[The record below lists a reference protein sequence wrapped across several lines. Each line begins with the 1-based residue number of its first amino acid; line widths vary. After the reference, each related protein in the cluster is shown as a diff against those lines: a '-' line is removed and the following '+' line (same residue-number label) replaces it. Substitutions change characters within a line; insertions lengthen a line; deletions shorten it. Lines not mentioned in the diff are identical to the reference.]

1 MLQCLTWGEA
11 RSLVKEV
18 NSLLAEVIDEINPP
32 SNYYLYKVSY
42 PFGAIIVKNGLFH
55 LPYKG
60 KTIPVH
66 NIAEIGDLE
75 GEELVYPDCS
85 LPTGI
90 VLKNS
95 FEVYIDTP
103 KNTIPVITAG
113 PGSKL
118 ALWRQLDSCHSF
130 HPVNIFSVVA
140 GARNLF
146 MAPNISNAK
155 YHKNLRRDCGV
166 RQQAPQQLL
175 DQQPIF
181 KEIAEKC
188 QSKWSVELL
197 LIPNYWLE
205 KAKYDKDWQRL
216 KLLLLDDAWTTSS
229 YERNQIFFDFALS
242 SIQASNNLKPNPYL
256 LDTLKHLLAI
266 TLGALPAFTPLTDES
281 QGPIRLIQEVYR
293 DSYGLKD
300 YNPTLFAPSHL
311 DITSGQEPSIL
322 YYSLQYPTTLSFSP
336 RSRKPN
342 NTLSDLHE
350 LKFLM
355 DHFLSAL
362 KSGQSHLEQTVVSS
376 LTSLIEYNYFH
387 NKPDRDNEI
396 TLADF
401 MVKED
406 PRLIRSLSR
415 NSNNQFA
422 SNGAFNRG
430 CVQIKKKDH
439 DQYSK

>member
-1 MLQCLTWGEA
+1 MIECLTWSQA
-11 RSLVKEV
+11 RSLVKRV
-18 NSLLAEVIDEINPP
+18 NPLLCQVIDDINPP
-32 SNYYLYKVSY
+32 NNYFLYKVSY
-42 PFGAIIVKNGLFH
+42 PFGANIVKNGLFH
-55 LPYKG
+55 LPYNG
-60 KTIPVH
+60 KTIPV
-66 NIAEIGDLE
+66 NQATKIDDLQ
-75 GEELVYPDCS
+75 GEELIYPDCS

-95 FEVYIDTP
+95 FEVYIDTS

-118 ALWRQLDSCHSF
+118 ALWRQLDSHYSF

-146 MAPNISNAK
+146 MIPNISNTK

-166 RQQAPQQLL
+166 KHQAPQSLL
-175 DQQPIF
+175 DHQPIF

-188 QSKWSVELL
+188 KSSWTVELL

-205 KAKYDKDWQRL
+205 KAKYDKRWQKL

-266 TLGALPAFTPLTDES
+266 TLGALPAFTPLADES
-281 QGPIRLIQEVYR
+281 QGPIQLIQEVYR
-293 DSYGLKD
+293 DSYGLKG

-311 DITSGQEPSIL
+311 DITSHEGPAIT

-355 DHFLSAL
+355 EHFLKAVRQN
-362 KSGQSHLEQTVVSS
+362 QSHLEQTVVSE
-376 LTSLIEYNYFH
+376 LPFKIEYNYFH
-387 NKPDRDNEI
+387 NKPDRDNEVE
-396 TLADF
+396 LADN
-401 MVKED
+401 MAKKD
-406 PRLIRSLSR
+406 PRLIQVLAGD
-415 NSNNQFA
+415 NDNKFA

-430 CVQIKKKDH
+430 CIQIIKKS
-439 DQYSK
+439 YET